1 MTNLETRKS
10 ETMNNIINTSEIEV
24 GDTFAT
30 YAKLVTALGLDSCTG
45 KQRVYQEKE
54 IRRYIDFEKTGKIN
68 PKTHKESNE
77 IIVTKIYDEPL
88 EKEDNRDVFN
98 TPMKTFICHNCSHN
112 KKIIKTFGSMMVDMG
127 LIEKTR
133 DVYSNIRDDNAVKT
147 YKYQLKRLFRNH
159 LTYALSSLEKEDKI
173 DYRFTYKLQE
183 TEEQDF
189 GKWAVADRKETET
202 IKKIET
208 DCRKELEEKYE
219 KSFNSL
225 KFDTMIYEEYSE
237 NCKKQVNIELGYC
250 SYCPVIEI
258 ENHSFC
264 DSISYEL
271 FNAECEA
278 IRKPFINAM
287 RKKITEY
294 HYSLSDSKARGGKK
308 FGNRETDAYYILNT
322 QEIKALHNRILNDNF
337 EDVAP
342 TVLED
347 DDEQEV
353 IAVSDDN
360 ENVSYNGMSFDDA
373 FNLYVEEN
381 CDNPFMPLED
391 AERAELLEEFK
402 SIWQSE
408 RKERNNN
415 ECK

>member
-1 MTNLETRKS
+1 
-10 ETMNNIINTSEIEV
+10 MNNIINTSEIEV

-30 YAKLVTALGLDSCTG
+30 YAKLVKALGLDSCTG

-77 IIVTKIYDEPL
+77 IIVTEIYDEPL
-88 EKEDNRDVFN
+88 EKKDNRDVFN

-219 KSFNSL
+219 KPFNSL
-225 KFDTMIYEEYSE
+225 KFDTMIYEEYDE
-237 NCKKQVNIELGYC
+237 NCKKQVNTELGYC

-271 FNAECEA
+271 YNAECEA

-322 QEIKALHNRILNDNF
+322 QEIRALHNRILNDNF

-415 ECK
+415 ECIKR

>member
-1 MTNLETRKS
+1 M
-10 ETMNNIINTSEIEV
+10 INTDNIKV
-24 GDTFAT
+24 GDTFST
-30 YAKLVTALGLDSCTG
+30 YTKLVSALGLENYKG
-45 KQRVYQEKE
+45 KKKALQEKE

-88 EKEDNRDVFN
+88 EKKNNRDVFN

-202 IKKIET
+202 IKKIEA

-219 KSFNSL
+219 KPFNSL
-225 KFDTMIYEEYSE
+225 KFDTMIYEEYDE
-237 NCKKQVNIELGYC
+237 NCKKQVNIELGYY

-308 FGNRETDAYYILNT
+308 FGNRETAYYILDT
-322 QEIKALHNRILNDNF
+322 QEIRALHNRILNDNF

-347 DDEQEV
+347 DDKQEV
-353 IAVSDDN
+353 IAVSDDAEKVKTDYDLDTIDEEDCLN
-360 ENVSYNGMSFDDA
+360 ISSRDKAIE
-373 FNLYVEEN
+373 LYKALLEH
-381 CDNPFMPLED
+381 DNPF
-391 AERAELLEEFK
+391 AFHYELIDEFADEWDEYHKEE
-402 SIWQSE
+402 
-408 RKERNNN
+408 KEEENPFA
-415 ECK
+415 

>member
-1 MTNLETRKS
+1 METRKS

-30 YAKLVTALGLDSCTG
+30 YAKLVTALGLNSCTG

-77 IIVTKIYDEPL
+77 IIVTEIYDEPL

-112 KKIIKTFGSMMVDMG
+112 KKIIKTFGSIMVDMG

-219 KSFNSL
+219 KPFNSL

-264 DSISYEL
+264 DNISYEL

-294 HYSLSDSKARGGKK
+294 HYSFSDSKARGGKK

-347 DDEQEV
+347 DDKQEV

-381 CDNPFMPLED
+381 CNNPFMPLED

-415 ECK
+415 ECIQR

>member
-1 MTNLETRKS
+1 
-10 ETMNNIINTSEIEV
+10 MNNIINTSEIKV
-24 GDTFAT
+24 GDIFST
-30 YAKLVTALGLDSCTG
+30 YTKLVSALGLENYKG
-45 KQRVYQEKE
+45 KKKALQEKE

-112 KKIIKTFGSMMVDMG
+112 KKTIKTFGSMMVDMG
-127 LIEKTR
+127 LIEKTS
-133 DVYSNIRDDNAVKT
+133 DVYSNIKDDNAVKT

-159 LTYALSSLEKEDKI
+159 LIYALSSLEKEDKI

-202 IKKIET
+202 IKKIEA

-219 KSFNSL
+219 KPFNSL
-225 KFDTMIYEEYSE
+225 KFDTMIYDEYDE
-237 NCKKQVNIELGYC
+237 NCKKQVQAELGYC
-250 SYCPVIEI
+250 SYCPVVEI
-258 ENHSFC
+258 ENYSFC
-264 DSISYEL
+264 DSNSFSYEL
-271 FNAECEA
+271 YDAECEA

-294 HYSLSDSKARGGKK
+294 HYSLSDSKARGGRK
-308 FGNRETDAYYILNT
+308 FGNRKSSADVYYILDT
-322 QEIKALHNRILNDNF
+322 QEIRALHNRILNDNF

-373 FNLYVEEN
+373 FNLYVEKN

-408 RKERNNN
+408 RKERNI
-415 ECK
+415 

>member
-1 MTNLETRKS
+1 
-10 ETMNNIINTSEIEV
+10 MNNIINTSEIEV

-30 YAKLVTALGLDSCTG
+30 YAKLVKALGLDSCTG

-77 IIVTKIYDEPL
+77 IIVTEIYDEPL
-88 EKEDNRDVFN
+88 EKKDNRDVFN

-219 KSFNSL
+219 KPFNSL
-225 KFDTMIYEEYSE
+225 KFDTMIYEEYDE
-237 NCKKQVNIELGYC
+237 NCKKQVNTELGYC

-271 FNAECEA
+271 YNAECEA

-322 QEIKALHNRILNDNF
+322 QEIRALHNRILNDNF

>member
-77 IIVTKIYDEPL
+77 IIVTEIYDEPL

-112 KKIIKTFGSMMVDMG
+112 EKIIKTFGLMMVDMG

-133 DVYSNIRDDNAVKT
+133 DVYNNIRDDNAVKT
-147 YKYQLKRLFRNH
+147 YKYQLKRLFRKH

-189 GKWAVADRKETET
+189 GEWAVADRKETET

-219 KSFNSL
+219 KPFNSL
-225 KFDTMIYEEYSE
+225 KFDTMIYEEYNE

-271 FNAECEA
+271 YNAECKA

-322 QEIKALHNRILNDNF
+322 QEIRALHNRILNDNF

-381 CDNPFMPLED
+381 CNNPFMPLED

-408 RKERNNN
+408 RKERNNI
-415 ECK
+415 

>member
-1 MTNLETRKS
+1 
-10 ETMNNIINTSEIEV
+10 MNNIINTSEIEV

-30 YAKLVTALGLDSCTG
+30 YAKLVKALGLDSCTG

-77 IIVTKIYDEPL
+77 IIVTEIYDEPL
-88 EKEDNRDVFN
+88 EKKDNRDVFN

-159 LTYALSSLEKEDKI
+159 LIYALSSLEKEDKI

-219 KSFNSL
+219 KPFNSL
-225 KFDTMIYEEYSE
+225 KFDTMIYEEYDE
-237 NCKKQVNIELGYC
+237 NCKKQVNTELGYC

-271 FNAECEA
+271 YNAECEA

-322 QEIKALHNRILNDNF
+322 QEIRALHNRILNDNF